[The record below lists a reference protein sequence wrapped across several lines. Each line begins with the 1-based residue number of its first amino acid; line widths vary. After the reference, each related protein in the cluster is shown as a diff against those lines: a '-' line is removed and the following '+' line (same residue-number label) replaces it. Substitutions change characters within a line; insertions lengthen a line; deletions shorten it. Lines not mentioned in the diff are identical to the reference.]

1 MIIFSGA
8 RGKVTE
14 ATTTVTQHEMEI
26 KELSNILK
34 NKNRESQTSDSAYLK
49 DKKQLDIVQ
58 NEVSRLQTE
67 LGRVQYQEGHAERL
81 QEQHQTLM
89 QECRMLKR
97 NLEQKGGHRFEFNYQ
112 DPTPNF
118 DRSRI
123 KGMVC
128 NLFDVQDP
136 RYFMALSTAAG
147 GSLYNVVVD
156 TEETGKLI
164 LQKGQLQTRTTL
176 IPINKISSSCID
188 QSKVKFAQDLVGKEN
203 VASALNLISY
213 KPEFERVMKNVF
225 GWVLI
230 CKDLDAAKKVTYH
243 PRIMCRCV
251 TLDGDVVDPSGT
263 LSGGAAPKGGV
274 VLQEVAEIKH
284 LRRELTSKEEEY
296 KRIGGDKMRIEQ
308 VAHKFN
314 SMKDALEIKIH
325 ELEKITQSLAQTTF
339 QQHQQEV
346 QELKDRLQTLHKEI
360 AEAKAIQNVERE
372 KVREIESTL
381 KDAEGHRKRELKKV
395 EEELKRS
402 KKKCEESQKAW
413 KLREKEYETLKLEIE
428 EIQKSIV
435 TSNEQLEALVKTIEE
450 MDANLLVLIEN
461 CKTTSA
467 EVEEMKAE
475 VKQQKDKINS
485 QNRELKEKN
494 TRRNKLNTA
503 NQDLTLG
510 IKKQEN
516 EITTIKSENKDSL
529 DKLNALENQYEWI
542 ESDKDQFG
550 TSGSRY
556 DYKKQDPVD
565 AGKKLSTLK
574 DQKEKLSRN
583 INQKAMALLQQ
594 QEEQFQDL
602 TTRIK
607 TVEDDREKILKII
620 QSCDEKKKIALRK
633 AWRDVNENFGSIF
646 STLLPGANS
655 KLEPPEG
662 VEYFNGLEVK
672 VSFNNLWKDTLTEL
686 SGGQRSLVA
695 LSLILAM
702 LKFKP
707 APLYILDEVDA
718 ALDLSHTQ
726 NIGAM
731 LKAHFKK
738 SQFIV
743 VSLKEG
749 MFNNANVLFQT
760 KFIDGMSGVIRN
772 ENVNNKKK

>member
-1 MIIFSGA
+1 
-8 RGKVTE
+8 
-14 ATTTVTQHEMEI
+14 MEI
-26 KELSNILK
+26 KELSNMLK
-34 NKNRESQTSDSAYLK
+34 SKNRESQTSDSAYLK

-58 NEVSRLQTE
+58 NEVNRLRTE
-67 LGRVQYQEGHAERL
+67 LEKIKYQEGHAEQL

-89 QECRMLKR
+89 QECRNLKR

-128 NLFDVQDP
+128 NLFDVKDP
-136 RYFMALSTAAG
+136 KYFMALSTAAG

-176 IPINKISSSCID
+176 IPMNKISSSCID

-203 VASALNLISY
+203 VASALSLIDY
-213 KPEFERVMKNVF
+213 NPAFERVMKNVF

-243 PRIMCRCV
+243 PRIKCRCV

-263 LSGGAAPKGGV
+263 LSGGAAPKGGI

-284 LRRELTSKEEEY
+284 FRQQLTAKEEEY
-296 KRIGGDKMRIEQ
+296 KSVGGEKMRIEQ
-308 VAHKFN
+308 IAHKFN
-314 SMKDALEIKIH
+314 SMKDALEVKTH
-325 ELEKITQSLAQTTF
+325 ELEKVTQSLAQTTF

-346 QELKDRLQTLHKEI
+346 QELKDRLEILRKEI
-360 AEAKAIQNVERE
+360 AEAKAIQNLERE
-372 KVREIESTL
+372 KAKDIESTL

-395 EEELKRS
+395 EEELKKA
-402 KKKCEESQKAW
+402 KKNSEESQKAW
-413 KLREKEYETLKLEIE
+413 KLREQEYETLKLEIE
-428 EIQKSIV
+428 EIKDSIA
-435 TSNEQLEALVKTIEE
+435 TSNEQFASLVKSIED
-450 MDANLLVLIEN
+450 MDANLLELIEN
-461 CKTTSA
+461 CKKTST

-485 QNRELKEKN
+485 QNRELKERSS
-494 TRRNKLNTA
+494 RRNKLNTA
-503 NQDLTLG
+503 NQDLTLD
-510 IKKQEN
+510 IKKLEN
-516 EITTIKSENKDSL
+516 EITTIRSENKDSL
-529 DKLNALENQYEWI
+529 DKLKVLKNQYEWI
-542 ESDKDQFG
+542 ETDKDQFG
-550 TSGSRY
+550 ASGSRY
-556 DYKKQDPVD
+556 DYKKQEPVE
-565 AGKKLSTLK
+565 AGKKLVMLK
-574 DQKEKLSRN
+574 EQKEKLSRN

-607 TVEDDREKILKII
+607 MVEDDREKILKII
-620 QSCDEKKKIALRK
+620 QSCDEKKKVALKK

-655 KLEPPEG
+655 KLEPPDG
-662 VEYFNGLEVK
+662 VEFFNGLEVK
-672 VSFNNLWKDTLTEL
+672 VSFNNLWKETLTEL

-772 ENVNNKKK
+772 ENVNNKRN